1 MAADGTGSVVVTES
15 QLVWRQVKEC
25 LDNENFDKAVQLCN
39 AVRSKSPDDVDAI
52 RVKSLCLIHQDKY
65 DKALQSASGK
75 HKAVLSPERAYCLF
89 RLGRLE
95 EALEV
100 ARGGAGSVAESKRV
114 RALRHL
120 EAQVLYRL
128 GRHVEAAEVYASIY
142 SEEEQ
147 EAMGGAAGF
156 SPVTVNLAASYA
168 AAGRGDEALAALS
181 VEDAMEEEGAPW
193 ELLYNLGTAL
203 VQRGAAGD
211 DASAEGCLE
220 QAEEVCR
227 ESLMAM
233 GHTEA
238 EATDEAAMVRSQLAY
253 ARGRA
258 GKAVAA
264 AEQLKQVVRSR
275 PSDSAVSLVST
286 ANLATLGGYKDQQ
299 EALKRLKT
307 AMSEK
312 SEKGL
317 LSRQLEACRFNKC
330 LLLLQCGKTEECRDE
345 LEAVRAAYPN
355 SDLGPRVQ
363 AALLSKRGKGGEAY
377 DLLNEHLSRARP
389 GSEEEVS
396 LKLCIAQLYAN
407 GGKLAQAAETLEGV
421 GGGLYANGGKLAQAA
436 ETLEGV
442 GGGVSGTPAAA
453 SALAGLY
460 AGMGE
465 TEKAAGVVVK
475 AAEAAS
481 RGDSGLAGED
491 QANALL
497 GMADWLQAEGFYPQA
512 AETYSKLLD
521 LGAELDGDLRVQAQA
536 SLVIAYSYFDG
547 AKSEEEA
554 GKLPYNPDLGSIEGL
569 DPLALEMTELPRSSK
584 ARKLVLV
591 DKASQKAE
599 RRQNK
604 RNPEAILRKR
614 AKKRAKYIAK
624 LVEEGKID
632 PTKPIPKPDPER
644 WIARS
649 HRAYGKRGRKRN
661 KFVGA
666 QGSGDGAAKDTAK
679 LDALARAQA
688 KKAAGDKPSVL
699 PPGVAFGKRGGK
711 RR

>member
-1 MAADGTGSVVVTES
+1 MEVDGVAEVVVTES
-15 QLVWRQVKEC
+15 QRVWREVRAC
-25 LDNENFDKAVQLCN
+25 LQNEDFDKAVQLCN
-39 AVRSKSPDDVDAI
+39 TVRSKSPDDIDAI
-52 RVKSLCLIHQDKY
+52 RVKCLCLIHQDKY

-75 HKAVLSPERAYCLF
+75 HKVVLSPERAYCLF

-100 ARGGAGSVAESKRV
+100 SRAGESSGSGGGDSKRA

-120 EAQVLYRL
+120 EAQALYRL
-128 GRHVEAAEVYASIY
+128 GRHGEAAEVYSSIAED
-142 SEEEQ
+142 EERRT
-147 EAMGGAAGF
+147 GGGGF
-156 SPVTVNLAASYA
+156 PPVSVNVA
-168 AAGRGDEALAALS
+168 AAYAGAGCGEKALGALS
-181 VEDAMEEEGAPW
+181 VEEAMEEEGAPW

-203 VQRGAAGD
+203 VQRRGGAGD
-211 DASAEGCLE
+211 NMAAAESCLQ
-220 QAEEVCR
+220 QAEEACR
-227 ESLMAM
+227 ESLVAL
-233 GHTEA
+233 GHSDA
-238 EATDEAAMVRSQLAY
+238 EAADEASMVRSQLAY
-253 ARGRA
+253 AASRA
-258 GKAVAA
+258 GKTAAA

-275 PSDSAVSLVST
+275 PSDPAVSLVST
-286 ANLATLGGYKDQQ
+286 ANLAALGGYKDQQ
-299 EALKRLKT
+299 EALKRLKA

-317 LSRQLEACRFNKC
+317 LSKQLEACRFNKC

-345 LEAVRAAYPN
+345 LEAVRSAYPN
-355 SDLGPRVQ
+355 SDLGPRIE
-363 AALLSKRGKGGEAY
+363 AALLSKRGKGGEASSV
-377 DLLNEHLSRARP
+377 LKAHLAKAKP

-396 LKLCIAQLYAN
+396 LKLCVAQLYATGN
-407 GGKLAQAAETLEGV
+407 DLALAAETLEGV
-421 GGGLYANGGKLAQAA
+421 GGAV
-436 ETLEGV
+436 T
-442 GGGVSGTPAAA
+442 GTPAAA

-460 AGMGE
+460 LGMGD
-465 TEKAAGVVVK
+465 TEKAAAVVVR

-481 RGDSGLAGED
+481 RGDHGLEGDE
-491 QANALL
+491 QARALL
-497 GMADWLQAEGFYPQA
+497 GMADWLHDQGFHRQA
-512 AETYSKLLD
+512 ADTYQKLLR
-521 LGAELDGDLRVQAQA
+521 LGAELDGDLRIQAQA
-536 SLVIAYSYFDG
+536 SLVIAYSYFDSG
-547 AKSEEEA
+547 KSEEEA
-554 GKLPYNPDLGSIEGL
+554 GKLPYNADFGSIEGL

-604 RNPEAILRKR
+604 RDPEAILKKR

-624 LVEEGKID
+624 LVEDGKID
-632 PTKPIPKPDPER
+632 PTKPVPKPDPER
-644 WIARS
+644 WIPRS

-688 KKAAGDKPSVL
+688 KQAASEKPAVL
-699 PPGVAFGKRGGK
+699 PPGVAIGKRGGK

>member
-1 MAADGTGSVVVTES
+1 MEVDGAGEVVVTES
-15 QLVWRQVKEC
+15 QKIWREVKEC
-25 LDNENFDKAVQLCN
+25 LRKEDFDTAIQRCN
-39 AVRSKSPDDVDAI
+39 AVRSKSPDDLDAI
-52 RVKSLCLIHQDKY
+52 RVKCLCLIHQDKY

-75 HKAVLSPERAYCLF
+75 HKALLSPERAYCLF
-89 RLGRLE
+89 RLDRLE
-95 EALEV
+95 EALD
-100 ARGGAGSVAESKRV
+100 ASRGGTNGVRGGKRA

-128 GRHVEAAEVYASIY
+128 GRHGEAAEAYSSIAQ
-142 SEEEQ
+142 EEE
-147 EAMGGAAGF
+147 EEIGGAGGGLGF
-156 SPVTVNLAASYA
+156 PPVASNLAAAYA
-168 AAGRGDEALAALS
+168 AAGCGEKALEAFPE
-181 VEDAMEEEGAPW
+181 EDAMEEEGTPW

-203 VQRGAAGD
+203 LQRGAAGD
-211 DASAEGCLE
+211 HEAAESCLA
-220 QAEEVCR
+220 QAEEACR

-233 GHTEA
+233 GHSEA
-238 EATDEAAMVRSQLAY
+238 EAVDEAAMVRSQLAF

-258 GKAVAA
+258 GKIEEA

-275 PSDSAVSLVST
+275 PSDPAVSLVST
-286 ANLATLGGYKDQQ
+286 ANLAALGGYKDEQ
-299 EALKRLKT
+299 EALKRLRT

-317 LSRQLEACRFNKC
+317 LKKQLEACRFNKC
-330 LLLLQCGKTEECRDE
+330 LLLLQCGKTEECCDE
-345 LEAVRAAYPN
+345 LEIVKAAYPG
-355 SDLGPRVQ
+355 SDLGPRIE
-363 AALLSKRGKGGEAY
+363 AALLSKRGKKGDAST
-377 DLLNEHLSRARP
+377 LLKTRLSQARP
-389 GSEEEVS
+389 GSDEEVS
-396 LKLCIAQLYAN
+396 LKLCVAQLYAT
-407 GGKLAQAAETLEGV
+407 GDELALAAETLESV
-421 GGGLYANGGKLAQAA
+421 GGA
-436 ETLEGV
+436 
-442 GGGVSGTPAAA
+442 VSGTPAAA

-460 AGMGE
+460 AGMGD
-465 TEKAAGVVVK
+465 TEKAAAVVVK
-475 AAEAAS
+475 AAEAAR
-481 RGDSGLAGED
+481 RGDNGLAGED
-491 QANALL
+491 QAKALL

-512 AETYSKLLD
+512 AETYSKLLS

-547 AKSEEEA
+547 GKSEEEA
-554 GKLPYNPDLGSIEGL
+554 SKLPYNADLGSAEGL
-569 DPLALEMTELPRSSK
+569 DPLSLEMTELPRSSK

-604 RNPEAILRKR
+604 RDPEAILRKR
-614 AKKRAKYIAK
+614 AKKRAKYIAE
-624 LVEEGKID
+624 LVEKGKID
-632 PTKPIPKPDPER
+632 PTKPVPKPDPER

-688 KKAAGDKPSVL
+688 KKAAGEKAAVL
-699 PPGVAFGKRGGK
+699 PPGVGKRGGK

>member
-421 GGGLYANGGKLAQAA
+421 GGG
-436 ETLEGV
+436 
-442 GGGVSGTPAAA
+442 VSGTPAAA